1 MSLEQFDKQVYE
13 LYELLHKG
21 DAVDFPGLRK
31 SAAYQDLFQVAQD
44 TEPEDFVEFL
54 TLFEYLAFHLAGGED
69 DKARF
74 FGKSMEELPDL
85 ILQDMESVNGS
96 NREIL

>member
-21 DAVDFPGLRK
+21 QAADLPGLGK
-31 SAAYQDLFQVAQD
+31 SAAYQELFQAAQD
-44 TEPEDFVEFL
+44 TEPEDFGEFL
-54 TLFEYLAFHLAGGED
+54 GLFEYLAFYLAGGED

-74 FGKSMEELPDL
+74 LGKSMEELPDF

-96 NREIL
+96 NR